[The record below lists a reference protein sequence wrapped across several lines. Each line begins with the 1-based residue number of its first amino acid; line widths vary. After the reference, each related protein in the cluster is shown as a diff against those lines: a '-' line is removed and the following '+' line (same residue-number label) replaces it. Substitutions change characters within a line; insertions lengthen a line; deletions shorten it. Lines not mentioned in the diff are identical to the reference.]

1 MYEGVSY
8 IIIALFII
16 LSKWEVDYALYS
28 WIILCVFGVG
38 ANPIPNCKLG
48 FGSCVRSDCVQTLSS
63 FINYVGEN
71 DWVN

>member
-1 MYEGVSY
+1 MAHCYILDRGVQ
-8 IIIALFII
+8 FITMTG
-16 LSKWEVDYALYS
+16 LS
-28 WIILCVFGVG
+28 GVG

-71 DWVN
+71 G